1 MTSNDQPRRSD
12 RHRSDYDD
20 YDYDDEPRHKG
31 LVKRILL
38 WVLGIIVLLFVAGT
52 ALFFYYASSAPR
64 ISRSELAG
72 QSTTTIY
79 DDQNRIISRLG
90 AQKREVAK
98 SNQVPDN
105 LKHAVVAIED
115 RVAHPLYKKIV
126 GRTYKLKAH
135 DEQNACGVGDKVKV
149 METRPLSKDKRWRVV
164 EIIEKAK

>member
-115 RVAHPLYKKIV
+115 RRFYKHHGVDPIRIMGAATANIF
-126 GRTYKLKAH
+126 GRSA
-135 DEQNACGVGDKVKV
+135 G
-149 METRPLSKDKRWRVV
+149 M
-164 EIIEKAK
+164 